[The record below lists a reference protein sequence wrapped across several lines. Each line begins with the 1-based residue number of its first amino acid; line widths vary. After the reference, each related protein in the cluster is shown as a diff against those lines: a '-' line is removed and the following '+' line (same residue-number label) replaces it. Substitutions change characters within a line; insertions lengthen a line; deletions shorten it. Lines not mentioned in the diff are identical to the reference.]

1 MSLEW
6 FIAKRFL
13 QAHRRSGFLSFISS
27 FAIAGITL
35 GTAALII
42 TLSVL
47 AGFERE
53 IKEKVIGFTAHIQV
67 FGFQNKPLTG
77 YQRSIEDV
85 ENKLPGIKGISPF
98 VAKEAMI
105 RSKEAVDGVFL
116 KGIDPAVDVTSIRKY
131 LVTGRSVSGESGD
144 MHEIVIGKKLAD
156 KLNVVLGDKLVV
168 FGLPAG
174 DAQSIQPRALQFQ
187 LVGIYESGMAEY
199 DDIYAY
205 TDLRSARQIFQLGDK
220 ISGYDV
226 LVNDLTSVD
235 ENAKQLQELLGYPH
249 YARTVFQTYRN
260 LFSWVDLQKKMSPV
274 LMALIVI
281 VAAVNVIGTLLM
293 FVLERT
299 QAIGILK
306 SLGAGPGHIRRIF
319 WMQGMV
325 IAVVGIVG
333 GNIVAFVLCWLQL
346 RFRLLSLPSDIYFM
360 NSVPMMLKA
369 ENFVLVSTIVLF
381 LTMLT
386 AILPSRSAAKL
397 DTIAALR
404 FG

>member
-1 MSLEW
+1 MSFEW
-6 FIAKRFL
+6 FIAKRYL

-67 FGFQNKPLTG
+67 FGLQNKPLTG
-77 YQRSIEDV
+77 YQRSIEEV
-85 ENKLPGIKGISPF
+85 KSKLPGIKGISPY

-131 LVTGRSVSGESGD
+131 LVMGRCVSGESGD

-156 KLNVVLGDKLVV
+156 KLNVALGDKLVV

-174 DAQSIQPRALQFQ
+174 DTQSIQPRAMQFR

-205 TDLRSARQIFQLGDK
+205 TDLRSAQQIFQLGDK

-249 YARTVFQTYRN
+249 YARTVFETYRN

-306 SLGAGPGHIRRIF
+306 SLGAGPGHIQRIF
-319 WMQGMV
+319 WMQGMA
-325 IAVVGIVG
+325 IAVLGIVA

-369 ENFVLVSTIVLF
+369 ENFVLVSTVVLL
-381 LTMLT
+381 LTMVT
-386 AILPSRSAAKL
+386 TILPSRSAAKL

>member
-1 MSLEW
+1 LSLEW